1 MLVSR
6 QVHDRKGCIIAQ
18 QFSTHRKSH
27 SSSFI
32 LLFLLCFWAV
42 VWLFVHRE
50 TCEMVHHF
58 ELLCD
63 NAIFHSSLGDFT
75 GATQDA
81 NSHRFVVYREERGPV
96 LVSSPALHGWEE
108 AQSSRQ
114 RDLYDQG
121 GKMAARDVQK
131 EVLRPGNGPCPSK
144 GSTITVHCTGSLNT
158 NPPKKFWRY
167 WFCYECISI
176 ARLISRACM
185 SCMWKYFFLFLA
197 LLPIRN
203 NVTIRI
209 VLGNIRS
216 RENKTNWFPEGLDV
230 KCFVIFLD
238 FHFNSNKGITRAN
251 QNSRLG
257 TYNNT
262 NLIPKTTEWMI
273 YEVLSLY
280 CLHLFALL
288 AAISLLGW
296 L

>member
-6 QVHDRKGCIIAQ
+6 QVHDRKGCMIAQ

-32 LLFLLCFWAV
+32 LLFLVCFWAV

-114 RDLYDQG
+114 RAVWSRRQDGGERRTERSSQTRKWSLSLKRIYDNGSLHWIFKYQST
-121 GKMAARDVQK
+121 QK
-131 EVLRPGNGPCPSK
+131 VLEVL
-144 GSTITVHCTGSLNT
+144 I
-158 NPPKKFWRY
+158 
-167 WFCYECISI
+167 
-176 ARLISRACM
+176 
-185 SCMWKYFFLFLA
+185 
-197 LLPIRN
+197 LL
-203 NVTIRI
+203 
-209 VLGNIRS
+209 
-216 RENKTNWFPEGLDV
+216 
-230 KCFVIFLD
+230 
-238 FHFNSNKGITRAN
+238 
-251 QNSRLG
+251 
-257 TYNNT
+257 
-262 NLIPKTTEWMI
+262 WM
-273 YEVLSLY
+273 
-280 CLHLFALL
+280 H
-288 AAISLLGW
+288 
-296 L
+296 

>member
-1 MLVSR
+1 MYYSPAVFYTS
-6 QVHDRKGCIIAQ
+6 QI
-18 QFSTHRKSH
+18 
-27 SSSFI
+27 SFVEFY
-32 LLFLLCFWAV
+32 LAVFAMFLG
-42 VWLFVHRE
+42 
-50 TCEMVHHF
+50 
-58 ELLCD
+58 
-63 NAIFHSSLGDFT
+63 SSLAICSSRNLWNGSPFWT
-75 GATQDA
+75 SLRQCNISLFAWRFHG
-81 NSHRFVVYREERGPV
+81 SHARCHRYVVYREERGPV

-131 EVLRPGNGPCPSK
+131 EVLKAGNGPCPSK

-167 WFCYECISI
+167 WFCYECISL

-203 NVTIRI
+203 NVAIRI

-230 KCFVIFLD
+230 KCFF
-238 FHFNSNKGITRAN
+238 FHFNSNKRITRAN

>member
-1 MLVSR
+1 MFLGSGLAICSSR
-6 QVHDRKGCIIAQ
+6 NLWNGSPFWTSLRQCNISLFAW
-18 QFSTHRKSH
+18 QFHGSH
-27 SSSFI
+27 ARCKFMYPPWFPQI
-32 LLFLLCFWAV
+32 CCL
-42 VWLFVHRE
+42 
-50 TCEMVHHF
+50 
-58 ELLCD
+58 
-63 NAIFHSSLGDFT
+63 
-75 GATQDA
+75 
-81 NSHRFVVYREERGPV
+81 
-96 LVSSPALHGWEE
+96 LVSSPAGRN
-108 AQSSRQ
+108 SSPRNGSW
-114 RDLYDQG
+114 DISYDQG
-121 GKMAARDVQK
+121 GKMAARDVLK
-131 EVLRPGNGPCPSK
+131 EVVRPGYGPCPSK

-167 WFCYECISI
+167 WFCYECISL

-185 SCMWKYFFLFLA
+185 SCMWKYFFLA

-203 NVTIRI
+203 NASIRI

-238 FHFNSNKGITRAN
+238 FHFNSNKRITRAN

-257 TYNNT
+257 IYNNT